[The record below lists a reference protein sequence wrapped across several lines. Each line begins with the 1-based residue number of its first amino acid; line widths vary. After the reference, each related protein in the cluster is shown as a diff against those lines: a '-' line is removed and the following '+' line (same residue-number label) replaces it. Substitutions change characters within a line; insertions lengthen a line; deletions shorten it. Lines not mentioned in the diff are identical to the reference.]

1 MLEGSLSKSRQC
13 LDQNLGL
20 LAPSTSKSRV
30 RLVLLHQADQRRSCH
45 LTNSI
50 CLKVWWALPSEKDS
64 SYLPRGHP

>member
-30 RLVLLHQADQRRSCH
+30 GLVLLLQADRRRSCH
-45 LTNSI
+45 LTDSI
-50 CLKVWWALPSEKDS
+50 CLNRGPAGVVGPAL
-64 SYLPRGHP
+64 